1 MWCGPLWGRVRSPIP
16 LLDME
21 FTMPEHVESVKRIG
35 AFFREQ
41 AKEAGGRWQEQFT
54 NYADQLE
61 GAERE
66 LVRLYGLTSAL
77 PPDLGNVHDLPPELL
92 EELTI
97 AKGDDLEDQL
107 VTVINAYG
115 GEASLDQILVGL
127 YRKFKV
133 IQKRRFIQNKLY
145 RMEAVWSVEGRKGVY
160 TTTQPP
166 EEPANQGESSTVYGA
181 VPNDME
187 DEIPF

>member
-1 MWCGPLWGRVRSPIP
+1 
-16 LLDME
+16 
-21 FTMPEHVESVKRIG
+21 MPEHVESVNRIA

-41 AKEAGGRWQEQFT
+41 SKDANPAWKERFERYAVITEAAK
-54 NYADQLE
+54 D
-61 GAERE
+61 E

-92 EELTI
+92 EELSI
-97 AKGDDLEDQL
+97 SKGDELEDQL

-115 GEASLDQILVGL
+115 GEATLDQILVGL

-133 IQKRRFIQNKLY
+133 TQKRRFLQNKLY
-145 RMEAVWSVEGRKGVY
+145 RMTMVWSVDGKKGVY
-160 TTTQPP
+160 TTTEP
-166 EEPANQGESSTVYGA
+166 EEHPLATGTAHDTAFNIDTGPYDDG
-181 VPNDME
+181 

>member
-1 MWCGPLWGRVRSPIP
+1 MVWPSLGSRCCAIP

-21 FTMPEHVESVKRIG
+21 ITMPEHVESVNRIA

-41 AKEAGGRWQEQFT
+41 AETANPQWKDKFANFATALEA
-54 NYADQLE
+54 AKD
-61 GAERE
+61 E

-92 EELTI
+92 EELSI
-97 AKGDDLEDQL
+97 AKSDELEDQL

-115 GEASLDQILVGL
+115 GEATLDQILVGL

-133 IQKRRFIQNKLY
+133 SQKRRFIQNKLY
-145 RMEAVWSVEGRKGVY
+145 RMSMVWSVDGKKGVY
-160 TTTQPP
+160 TTSDPEIGDLIGKPLYEFDEGQPTT
-166 EEPANQGESSTVYGA
+166 EL
-181 VPNDME
+181 D